1 MKHPEISVVIPCFK
15 EGKLL
20 QETIESVLKQTFSDF
35 EILLID
41 NNCSSDTR
49 TIIDYYV
56 NNYPQTI
63 RTLKESI
70 PGPSFARNTGI
81 LESRGSFIA
90 LLDGDDLMYPERL
103 ERQYQAIQN
112 NPEMALVAC
121 GIDFFKTGDSPDKKT
136 ITSHNVVGGFGQDW
150 KERTN
155 YLRKLF
161 SKFPKHDNPNSFFFT
176 LPSTMFFHRNTAIR
190 AGLFSLDIASTY
202 NEDLEFCTRMIE
214 EGPFLMIPEPLAAY
228 RNLSPTSGSYHF
240 RNSPEGILKKC
251 ISDYT
256 FLSILHKRHTETMK
270 DAQPIFRQICSN
282 YLRNA
287 GCEFMQFSH
296 GVEIG
301 RVLLL
306 RALQMDLGNLS
317 GWKLLIKSLM
327 PKIIF
332 PKLFWIKEFS
342 MQTFPTG
349 LDRSFSYKLF
359 SLPPSHN
366 FIREYTTQH
375 NSMAVASTMITSE
388 NIPENPHNTT
398 SSKVG

>member
-41 NNCSSDTR
+41 NNCSPDTR

-81 LESRGSFIA
+81 IESHGSFIA
-90 LLDGDDLMYPERL
+90 LLDGDDLMYPKRL

-112 NPEMALVAC
+112 NPEVALVAC
-121 GIDFFKTGDSPDKKT
+121 GIDFFKTGDSPDNKT
-136 ITSHNVVGGFGQDW
+136 ITSHNVIGGLGQDW

-155 YLRKLF
+155 YLRKFF
-161 SKFPKHDNPNSFFFT
+161 SKFPKHSNPNSFFFT
-176 LPSTMFFHRNTAIR
+176 LPSTMFFHRNTAIK

-228 RNLSPTSGSYHF
+228 RNLSPTSGSYQF

-256 FLSILHKRHTETMK
+256 FLSILYKRHIEIMK
-270 DAQPIFRQICSN
+270 DVQPIFRQICSN

-287 GCEFMQFSH
+287 GSEFMQFSH
-296 GVEIG
+296 GAEIG
-301 RVLLL
+301 KVLLR
-306 RALQMDLGNLS
+306 RAFLMDPRNVS
-317 GWKLLIKSLM
+317 GWKLIIKSLM

-332 PKLFWIKEFS
+332 PKLFWFKEFS
-342 MQTFPTG
+342 IQSFPIG
-349 LDRSFSYKLF
+349 LDRSFSYTLF
-359 SLPPSHN
+359 SLPPNQN
-366 FIREYTTQH
+366 FIREHAIQH
-375 NSMAVASTMITSE
+375 NRSPASSTISSE
-388 NIPENPHNTT
+388 NISEKPHNTT
-398 SSKVG
+398 SSTVM